1 MSRGDGKKRNRRC
14 GGDVDERNQSG
25 GRGGDGDVSVGWKQE
40 ARGGLQI
47 KTERRVDFE

>member
-40 ARGGLQI
+40 ERRMKHEARGGLQI
-47 KTERRVDFE
+47 